1 MDTEILFL
9 FQDDIDEEYAKRFYV
24 GLSLE
29 TYSSE
34 IFRGNK
40 TSSNQITFYL
50 NISIE
55 NLSYINIGYDC
66 IYDNCS
72 DFYEYR
78 GV

>member
-1 MDTEILFL
+1 MNPFHIEMDTEILFL

-24 GLSLE
+24 GLSLK
-29 TYSSE
+29 TYSLE

-66 IYDNCS
+66 IYARNIK
-72 DFYEYR
+72 
-78 GV
+78 